1 MTRVNDLPPGGQAQ
15 AAWARPTRSK
25 AERRAHVLRR
35 LESEDKLWIAT
46 AAADGSA
53 HLVPF
58 SFVWDGERVSMATAQ
73 DNPAAR
79 NAARTGKARLAL
91 GNIHDIVLID
101 GAITVIPLQA
111 LDDVPRRAAQPRL
124 GHRCPAGAGL
134 RLPATDPRTHPGLV
148 VCRRT
153 RAADD
158 HAGGAL
164 ARPMTGRPMLL
175 LCSKPCATAG
185 ATPPHSCCVTAIHSS
200 LWLLP
205 GASTSREM

>member
-46 AAADGSA
+46 ASADGSA

-58 SFVWDGERVSMATAQ
+58 SFVWDGERISMATAQ

-101 GAITVIPLQA
+101 GAITVIAREA
-111 LDDVPRRAAQPRL
+111 LDNALAERLSRVSAIDARQAPGYVYLQLIPVRIQAWWSAAELAQPTIMRE
-124 GHRCPAGAGL
+124 GRW
-134 RLPATDPRTHPGLV
+134 
-148 VCRRT
+148 
-153 RAADD
+153 
-158 HAGGAL
+158 L
-164 ARPMTGRPMLL
+164 AP
-175 LCSKPCATAG
+175 
-185 ATPPHSCCVTAIHSS
+185 
-200 LWLLP
+200 
-205 GASTSREM
+205 

>member
-101 GAITVIPLQA
+101 GAISVIPLQA
-111 LDDVPRRAAQPRL
+111 LDDSLAERLSRVSAIDARQAPGYVYLQLTPVRIQAWWSAAELAQPTIMRE
-124 GHRCPAGAGL
+124 GRW
-134 RLPATDPRTHPGLV
+134 
-148 VCRRT
+148 
-153 RAADD
+153 
-158 HAGGAL
+158 L
-164 ARPMTGRPMLL
+164 AP
-175 LCSKPCATAG
+175 
-185 ATPPHSCCVTAIHSS
+185 
-200 LWLLP
+200 
-205 GASTSREM
+205 